1 MSAESPKP
9 LSSVPPASDPTGSD
23 RGRLSLPGRPPR
35 LTRKQWVL
43 TVFAIAVLAVLALSH
58 EILLPFVL
66 ALVLAY
72 VFTPSVL
79 YLEKKRCPRW
89 VAILGIYVVSLGS
102 LYGFGRLA
110 APRIAAEA
118 RAFGTELPKN
128 VKKIEEE
135 MIPEWEAKL
144 RSLSSENKPSEPAV
158 APQDP
163 EEWKPAIRITPR
175 DDGAYDIDVG
185 NGVEIRPIDGG
196 GYRIEEVERRKKGVL
211 VRARAYVQRN
221 YMELARGGV
230 ALVQGVARGIFVFF
244 MTLMVAAYLMLTQ
257 ERIIGFFRGLVRT
270 NARRDFDKLLVRI
283 DAGLS
288 GVVRGQLL
296 ICLVNGILT
305 AIGYALIG
313 VKYWPV
319 LSLIAAVGSL
329 IPIFGV
335 ILTSVPAVAIGLTQS
350 PATGF
355 LVLGWIILIHQI
367 EANFLNPKIIG
378 TAAKLHPVLVI
389 FALLVGEHFFHATG
403 ALLAVPAL
411 SIAQSLFLHFREVAD
426 RDEAMAENPP

>member
-1 MSAESPKP
+1 MSPDPAPPPDS
-9 LSSVPPASDPTGSD
+9 LPPASEVGSD
-23 RGRLSLPGRPPR
+23 RGRLSLPGRPQR
-35 LTRKQWVL
+35 VSRKHWLLTASAV
-43 TVFAIAVLAVLALSH
+43 AVLAVLVLAH

-79 YLEKKRCPRW
+79 YLERNRCPRW
-89 VAILGIYVVSLGS
+89 IAILGIYVATLGS

-144 RSLSSENKPSEPAV
+144 RSLSSETPLPDAV
-158 APQDP
+158 TTPPPDP

-185 NGVEIRPIDGG
+185 NGVEIRPLDGG
-196 GYRIEEVERRKKGVL
+196 AYRIEEVERHKKGVFA
-211 VRARAYVQRN
+211 RARAYAQRN

-230 ALVQGVARGIFVFF
+230 AFVQNVARGIFVFF

-257 ERIIGFFRGLVRT
+257 EKIIGFFRGLVRPS
-270 NARRDFDKLLVRI
+270 ARRDFDGLLTRI

-335 ILTSVPAVAIGLTQS
+335 VLTSVPAVAIGLTQS

-389 FALLVGEHFFHATG
+389 FSLLVGEHFFHAAG

-411 SIAQSLFLHFREVAD
+411 SMAQSLFLHFREVAD
-426 RDEAMAENPP
+426 RDELTLEPPS